1 VTERS
6 FSLALAL
13 PQEAGISASDT
24 KKLADAGL
32 NTIEAVAFTPK
43 KTLCTI
49 KGISEAKADKILT
62 EGEYRGRAERSECL
76 APQATSPKDS
86 LLRDRRMAV
95 ERLVL
100 LASPRLPPCGRASVG
115 STDDERSENQCLR
128 RKLRVRRTFLSSAA
142 YAA

>member
-6 FSLALAL
+6 FSLSLALAL

-62 EGEYRGRAERSECL
+62 EGEYRGRAERSE
-76 APQATSPKDS
+76 PQATSPKDS

-142 YAA
+142 